1 MNSGQSVVASLPI
14 PIANAIKTVFCL
26 WSLTLVAFSIAIANR
41 QLEISSNALFTIG
54 PFRFTMHALSQPP
67 HERSVM
73 SVYMVD
79 RDLPGIQMDQLAAA
93 QQAAI
98 ETSERFTSEGKPV
111 RYIRTTFVP
120 GEAHCMCLFEA
131 ENADHVREV
140 NETAKIPFTRIV
152 EALDLTP

>member
-1 MNSGQSVVASLPI
+1 
-14 PIANAIKTVFCL
+14 
-26 WSLTLVAFSIAIANR
+26 
-41 QLEISSNALFTIG
+41 
-54 PFRFTMHALSQPP
+54 
-67 HERSVM
+67 M

-98 ETSERFTSEGKPV
+98 ETSERFTAEGKPV

-140 NETAKIPFTRIV
+140 NETARIPFTRIV
-152 EALDLTP
+152 EALDLTPM